1 MGPVN
6 QKIHMFSNEPGLFS
20 DQSLSGHNLFSEL
33 TLHLHQTLQPQR
45 ADQERL
51 IAQLS
56 TSIWWFACCLRP
68 VGWRRCFCGQMGKLH
83 ISTLGSSNPTSH
95 MEVFLG
101 DLHGFTG
108 LKHDCQDN
116 ATSTGAT
123 NFQTS
128 GGEVVTDRQLFHFRV
143 NHNPTTSQP
152 STPPSSLRGVGNHHS
167 HHHHHQLHP
176 SSTSTSTPYLLS
188 C

>member
-1 MGPVN
+1 MDRKGASWISPPLAYHPSKTGEHLVICMQPSPV
-6 QKIHMFSNEPGLFS
+6 K
-20 DQSLSGHNLFSEL
+20 
-33 TLHLHQTLQPQR
+33 
-45 ADQERL
+45 
-51 IAQLS
+51 
-56 TSIWWFACCLRP
+56 
-68 VGWRRCFCGQMGKLH
+68 WRRCFCGQMDKLH

-101 DLHGFTG
+101 ALHGFID

-128 GGEVVTDRQLFHFRV
+128 GGEVVTDRQLLHFRD

-152 STPPSSLRGVGNHHS
+152 SINPSSLRGVGNHHF
-167 HHHHHQLHP
+167 HHHPHHLHP
-176 SSTSTSTPYLLS
+176 FSTTTTTSYLLL